1 MIRAVRPRWIV
12 TVLVV
17 ASGVA
22 ASAQRAPQLVLSQLT
37 WFTRAG
43 ATLGKVGPLADHGNF
58 ELSPDGSKVAVAVMD
73 QSKGT
78 RDIWMYETATGARS
92 RFTTDAAEENWMIW
106 SPNGQRVTLN
116 RFVPGL
122 SRLLE
127 SPVSA
132 AMPEEMLQL
141 GEGGVWPVS
150 WSPDGRAIL
159 YVTNSRETSND
170 IWVLP
175 VGGAKPYPFQQTPA
189 SENWAA
195 FSPDGRWVAFSSTA
209 SSDIPEVFVTR
220 FPGGGQAW
228 RISADGGSQAR
239 WRRDGKGGG
248 AALHRDV
255 SLRRLSRVRRVAR
268 RRPVPRQHGDRRQRS
283 HATGAPGAQP
293 ATATDLTMPHPLTA
307 AMRPAILAIL
317 LVSWAAPATAQAPYA
332 SPRTPRGHPDLQGVW
347 TSDDAR
353 TVPVQRP
360 PELGEKASPTD
371 AEFAARKRRDDD
383 TRGLP
388 APPLARPNDSEIL
401 PRDPSF
407 GRPQ

>member
-1 MIRAVRPRWIV
+1 MIRAVNARSV
-12 TVLVV
+12 VAVLVLLGGVV
-17 ASGVA
+17 AS
-22 ASAQRAPQLVLSQLT
+22 AQPAPQLVLSQLT

-43 ATLGKVGPLADHGNF
+43 TTLGKVGPLADHGNF

-73 QSKGT
+73 PSKGT
-78 RDIWMYETATGARS
+78 RDIWIYDAAAGTRS
-92 RFTTDAAEENWMIW
+92 RFTTDVAEENWMIW

-127 SPVSA
+127 SPVSGA
-132 AMPEEMLQL
+132 TPEETLQL

-159 YVTNSRETSND
+159 YVTNSRETGND

-239 WRRDGKGGG
+239 WRRDGKEIFYL
-248 AALHRDV
+248 APD
-255 SLRRLSRVRRVAR
+255 RRL
-268 RRPVPRQHGDRRQRS
+268 
-283 HATGAPGAQP
+283 
-293 ATATDLTMPHPLTA
+293 MA
-307 AMRPAILAIL
+307 AAVEER
-317 LVSWAAPATAQAPYA
+317 
-332 SPRTPRGHPDLQGVW
+332 DGVW
-347 TSDDAR
+347 TTT
-353 TVPVQRP
+353 TVEPLFTLTFPYGAYHAFDVSPDGTRFLVNTMVGGNAPTQQVQRP
-360 PELGEKASPTD
+360 PQPASERGYAAVNPAANAASTLRPRPTRV
-371 AEFAARKRRDDD
+371 AVLSA
-383 TRGLP
+383 
-388 APPLARPNDSEIL
+388 S
-401 PRDPSF
+401 S
-407 GRPQ
+407 